1 MKEKKL
7 VVFVSH
13 LYIIMS
19 PFYPSIKPIEKERE
33 REREREREKRI
44 QSLD

>member
-1 MKEKKL
+1 
-7 VVFVSH
+7 
-13 LYIIMS
+13 MS